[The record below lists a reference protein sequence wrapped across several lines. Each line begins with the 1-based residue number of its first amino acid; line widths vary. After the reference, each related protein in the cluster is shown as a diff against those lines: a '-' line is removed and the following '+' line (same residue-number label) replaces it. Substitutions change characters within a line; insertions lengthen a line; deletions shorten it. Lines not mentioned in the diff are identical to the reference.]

1 MDINIYL
8 KLTLAYIGNDSYNR
22 PVYKN
27 QREKL
32 FVDVDPRKDHDP
44 KICTK
49 YQNAFDGEPDTPI
62 DCITAYN
69 NAEIEFIPKRITW

>member
-1 MDINIYL
+1 MKI
-8 KLTLAYIGNDSYNR
+8 TLIYIGNDSYNR

-27 QREKL
+27 ENGKL
-32 FVDVDPRKDHDP
+32 FVDVDPRKDHEP

-49 YQNAFDGEPDTPI
+49 YQNAFDGEPDIPI
-62 DCITAYN
+62 DCMTAYS

>member
-1 MDINIYL
+1 MKKII
-8 KLTLAYIGNDSYNR
+8 KFTFIGNDSYNR

-27 QREKL
+27 ENGTL
-32 FVDVDPRKDHDP
+32 FVDVDPRKDHEP

-62 DCITAYN
+62 DCITAYC

>member
-1 MDINIYL
+1 MRI
-8 KLTLAYIGNDSYNR
+8 TLIYIGNDSYNR

-27 QREKL
+27 ENGKL
-32 FVDVDPRKDHDP
+32 FVDVDPRKDHAP

-49 YQNAFDGEPDTPI
+49 YQNVFDGEPDTPI
-62 DCITAYN
+62 DCITAYS

>member
-1 MDINIYL
+1 LIGGFLI
-8 KLTLAYIGNDSYNR
+8 KITLTYIGNDSYDNR

-27 QREKL
+27 ENGKL
-32 FVDVDPRKDHDP
+32 FVDVDPRKDHEP

-49 YQNAFDGEPDTPI
+49 YQFDGEPDTPI
-62 DCITAYN
+62 NCITAYS